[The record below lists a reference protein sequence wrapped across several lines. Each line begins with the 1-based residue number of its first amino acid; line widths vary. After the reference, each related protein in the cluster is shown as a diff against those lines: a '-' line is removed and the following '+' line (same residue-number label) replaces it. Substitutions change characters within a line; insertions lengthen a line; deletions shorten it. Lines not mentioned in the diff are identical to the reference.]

1 MSHRGQ
7 ESADEPQR
15 QAWHPLFHNCS
26 CRTCV
31 RVLRGSPHKHQQPRG
46 AADRCHEAR
55 PLYCT
60 VTLME
65 LATELHWI
73 NTGCLVLR
81 SEYLNEMQSINLRGY
96 SSHEV
101 IKIFK
106 CEKLLVC
113 LRVKPKANLRKL
125 IWIFLKQ

>member
-1 MSHRGQ
+1 MS
-7 ESADEPQR
+7 
-15 QAWHPLFHNCS
+15 
-26 CRTCV
+26 
-31 RVLRGSPHKHQQPRG
+31 PRG
-46 AADRCHEAR
+46 KRGTLSSTTAPAGRVSGFSEEALTSTNSHVVLLIEAR